1 MRYHILKIIAYLII
15 FVTLFIIYAA
25 IEDGLNNGIINN
37 EGYLAAFIFIIL
49 VFIFSVGT
57 IIYCNKKIKEIDK
70 DLL

>member
-15 FVTLFIIYAA
+15 FVALFIIYAA

-37 EGYLAAFIFIIL
+37 EGYLAAFIFIII
-49 VFIFSVGT
+49 VFISSLGT
-57 IIYCNKKIKEIDK
+57 IIHCNKKIKEIDK